1 MYCMKTCRVFKGTLY
16 LWVRDHVSKPKGN
29 SKYLN
34 APESFRNLHSLRQL
48 IDTADATTLMHVS
61 TVIRRPLT
69 AEGRVQSKAT
79 SCEIQSKAT
88 SCEIW
93 GGQSGN
99 GTKYFRSSSVLICQY
114 HSTCVSQS
122 FSYLSPAQ
130 YSLALT
136 LILDMSVIGK

>member
-1 MYCMKTCRVFKGTLY
+1 VFSKTRYV
-16 LWVRDHVSKPKGN
+16 WVRHHVSKPNGN
-29 SKYLN
+29 SKCLN
-34 APESFRNLHSLRQL
+34 APEKFRNLHSLRQL

-79 SCEIQSKAT
+79 A
-88 SCEIW
+88 CEIW
-93 GGQSGN
+93 AGQIGI
-99 GTKYFRSSSVLICQY
+99 GTQYCRGSSVFICQY

-130 YSLALT
+130 CSVTLT
-136 LILDMSVIGK
+136 LIIDVSVMGMSLLHVAN